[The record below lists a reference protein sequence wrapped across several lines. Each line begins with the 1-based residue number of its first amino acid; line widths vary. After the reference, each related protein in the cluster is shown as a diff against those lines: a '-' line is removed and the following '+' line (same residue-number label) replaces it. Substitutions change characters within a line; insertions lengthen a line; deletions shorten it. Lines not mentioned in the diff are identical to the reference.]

1 VKSYTV
7 RLRPAAARHLTRI
20 EGRIAEEATSEI
32 AERYVEAI
40 LKRCHS
46 LEWFP
51 HRGIPRDDLRPGLR
65 TLLFK
70 GTVVIVFAV
79 EDSEVAVLG
88 VGWRGQ
94 DLARI
99 LVEGSE
105 RRKW

>member
-1 VKSYTV
+1 MYTV
-7 RLRPAAARHLTRI
+7 PIYQI
-20 EGRIAEEATSEI
+20 EAWIAEEATPEI

-46 LEWFP
+46 LDRFP
-51 HRGIPRDDLRPGLR
+51 HRGTPRDDLRPGFR
-65 TLLFK
+65 TLAVK

-79 EDSEVAVLG
+79 EESEVAVLG

-99 LVEGSE
+99 LDEE
-105 RRKW
+105 